1 MKNEGRKKA
10 GTLHAMIFNDLKR
23 EIYDGV
29 WQPGA
34 KLPSERELCNRFGVS
49 KITVRSALQQ
59 LEAIDLIRTYQG
71 RGSIVLEPGN
81 KEIVLSPSLIESEVI
96 PVLEY
101 RMVIEKGM
109 IRLTCQRITD
119 EGIAELEENYA
130 EMMEHVN
137 DLARFAIDDCRFHTI
152 IAKYSMNPI
161 LIEADQV
168 IQEKLRHSMD
178 MIVSMLGC
186 GMGLK
191 YHKEIINALK
201 SRNKEECERIMGEH
215 LDSTID
221 GVKLYYL
228 ADN

>member
-29 WQPGA
+29 WKPGA

-119 EGIAELEENYA
+119 EGIAEIEENFA
-130 EMMEHVN
+130 E
-137 DLARFAIDDCRFHTI
+137 L
-152 IAKYSMNPI
+152 
-161 LIEADQV
+161 L
-168 IQEKLRHSMD
+168 
-178 MIVSMLGC
+178 
-186 GMGLK
+186 
-191 YHKEIINALK
+191 
-201 SRNKEECERIMGEH
+201 
-215 LDSTID
+215 
-221 GVKLYYL
+221 
-228 ADN
+228 